1 MDDPLL
7 MNMREE
13 LQQREIRRQERHRHR
28 AYGVPGQ
35 SLYVSICDVAE
46 FQMWCTGGGGGG
58 GGGGRT

>member
-7 MNMREE
+7 VNMREE

-35 SLYVSICDVAE
+35 FLCLYVHVCVYL
-46 FQMWCTGGGGGG
+46 
-58 GGGGRT
+58 